1 MLSFLRFIVAITFSK
16 ILNIWD
22 MRRVAVGELDT
33 HTAIAQVQNVSFL
46 QMRSGV
52 PFKRCRA
59 KHLEETCSY
68 PDY

>member
-1 MLSFLRFIVAITFSK
+1 MG
-16 ILNIWD
+16 
-22 MRRVAVGELDT
+22 RVAVGQLGT

-68 PDY
+68 PDC